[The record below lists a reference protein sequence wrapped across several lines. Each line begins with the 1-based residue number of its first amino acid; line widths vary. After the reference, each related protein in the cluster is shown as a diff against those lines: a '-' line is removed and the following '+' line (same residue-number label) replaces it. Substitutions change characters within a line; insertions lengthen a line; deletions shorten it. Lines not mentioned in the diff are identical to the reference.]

1 MPAMDE
7 LFHNLQI
14 RLSPTR
20 YGVVLAATILCGV
33 TDLWRFRV
41 FNVVTIPLLISGLAY
56 HAFSPFGERVGFAVV
71 GAVLG
76 TALLAPFCALGGVGA
91 GDVKLLAGIGAW
103 IGAYDVLVVF
113 IVTGFLVG
121 LYSLSV
127 LAISNDWRNFPA
139 RITQATREPRAVR
152 ELFRRRANVDEVA
165 EQDARTRRRRLAPM
179 AALMS
184 AALIVLMISQLLRET
199 P

>member
-1 MPAMDE
+1 MDE

-14 RLSPTR
+14 RMSPTR
-20 YGVVLAATILCGV
+20 YGVALAAAVVCGA

-41 FNVVTIPLLISGLAY
+41 YNVVTIPLLLGGLAF
-56 HAFSPFGERVGFAVV
+56 HAWSPLGEIIGFAVV
-71 GAVLG
+71 GAVVG
-76 TALLAPFCALGGVGA
+76 GVLLAPFCALGGVGA

-121 LYSLSV
+121 LYSLAAFAV
-127 LAISNDWRNFPA
+127 TTDWQNVPTRVV
-139 RITQATREPRAVR
+139 QAVREPRLVR
-152 ELFRRRANVDEVA
+152 GLFRHRVNVDEVA
-165 EQDARTRRRRLAPM
+165 QQDSRTRRRRLAPM
-179 AALMS
+179 AALMA
-184 AALIVLMISQLLRET
+184 AALIVLVISQSIRAT